1 MESFS
6 PEDGSKIV
14 HLIICKFAIPM
25 NISSSTKEE
34 ISLKKF
40 KEKVIDDFRIVSLS
54 REISV
59 QGRREVLL
67 GKGKFGIFGD
77 GKELP
82 QIVMSHF
89 FKDGDFRSGYYRD
102 QTLLISQNL
111 LKAREIF
118 AAVYGHPDKVYERM
132 SGGRQMAGHFLTNT
146 IDEND
151 KWLDQTKQK
160 NHISDISPTASQM
173 SRLVGLGL
181 ASKIYRDNK
190 VVNSNNFSKNGN
202 EIVWGTIGNAS
213 TSEGIFFEAINAC
226 GVLQIPAVISIWD
239 DDFGI
244 SVHNKDHTT
253 KESISK
259 VLSGFKI
266 SQKSSGI
273 EILEVKGWD
282 YQSLMK
288 TYSYAE
294 SIARKHH
301 IPVIIHVTEL
311 TQPLGHSTS
320 GSHERYKSE
329 ERLEWESDNDCNK
342 KFEKWI
348 LKNKLCSTKKIKNI
362 KDEIKKY
369 VKEEKRLAWDLYK
382 RPINQAKNNLIDT
395 INNLEKPLNDKFVN
409 ELFLNIEDT
418 NFSELIKICRKI
430 IYQLEGGE
438 SNDKKN
444 LINWK
449 NKYLNILTEKYSTN
463 LYSINFDILKDID
476 IKKPKYSDSKEMVDG
491 RIIIRDNFDKLLEKN
506 SRLFIFGE
514 DVGKI
519 GDVNQG
525 LEGLQKKH
533 GKNRVFDTGIREST
547 IVGQGIGMS
556 MRGLRPI
563 AEIQYLDYILYA
575 LQILSDDLATLT
587 YRTLGGQKAPLIVR
601 TRGHRL
607 EGIWHSGSPLGGM
620 LSFLK
625 GIFILTPRNM
635 TQAAGFYNSL
645 LDIDQPAI
653 VIEPLNGYRIKE
665 ELPINY
671 AEFKTP
677 IGSVEVIKS
686 GTDIT
691 IISYGSTLNI
701 VYEVAKELINYNIDC
716 EVIDIQSLIPFDIDM
731 DISKSIIKTNRLLI
745 IDEDVPGGGSSFILQ
760 ELLNKQ
766 DIYRHL
772 DSEPSLLTANDHRPP
787 YGSDGDYISKP
798 SFEDIFEKIYLI
810 MNEANPGK
818 FKKLN

>member
-1 MESFS
+1 MTT
-6 PEDGSKIV
+6 
-14 HLIICKFAIPM
+14 
-25 NISSSTKEE
+25 SSSTKEE

-40 KEKVIDDFRIVSLS
+40 KEKVLDDFRTVSLS

-59 QGRREVLL
+59 QGRREVLQ

-89 FKDGDFRSGYYRD
+89 FKNGDFRSGYYRD
-102 QTLLISQNL
+102 QTLLLSQDL
-111 LKAREIF
+111 LTGREIF
-118 AAVYGHPDKVYERM
+118 SALYGHPDKVYERM
-132 SGGRQMAGHFLTNT
+132 SGGRQMSGHFLTHT
-146 IDEND
+146 VDEND
-151 KWLDQTKQK
+151 NWIDQTQHK

-181 ASKIYRDNK
+181 ASKIYRDNT
-190 VVNSNNFSKNGN
+190 VSNSQKFSENGN

-213 TSEGIFFEAINAC
+213 TSQGVFFEAVNAC

-239 DDFGI
+239 DDYGI

-259 VLSGFKI
+259 ALSGFKVT
-266 SQKSSGI
+266 SESSGI

-282 YQSLMK
+282 YQSLIK

-294 SIARKHH
+294 RIARDHH

-329 ERLEWESDNDCNK
+329 ERLKWESDNDCNK
-342 KFEKWI
+342 KFEDWI
-348 LKNKLCSTKKIKNI
+348 LNSKLSSKKKLENI
-362 KDEIKKY
+362 KKEISNY
-369 VKEEKRLAWDLYK
+369 VKEEKKMAWDLYL
-382 RPINQAKNNLIDT
+382 RPIKEAKSDLIDT
-395 INNLEKPLNDKFVN
+395 INSLSITISKDKLN
-409 ELFLNIEDT
+409 EMLNNVEDD
-418 NFSELIKICRKI
+418 NFSEIIKICRRI
-430 IYQLEGGE
+430 TYQLEPGE
-438 SNDKKN
+438 SDDRNK
-444 LINWK
+444 LVNWK
-449 NKYLNILTEKYSTN
+449 NKYMNILSEKYSSN
-463 LYSINFDILKDID
+463 LYSIDFDALKEINNSNP
-476 IKKPKYSDSKEMVDG
+476 IYSDNNELVDG
-491 RIIIRDNFDKLLEKN
+491 RIIIRDNFDKLLEEN
-506 SRLFIFGE
+506 NRVFIFGE
-514 DVGKI
+514 DVGMI

-525 LEGLQKKH
+525 LEGLQKKY

-587 YRTLGGQKAPLIVR
+587 FRTHGGQKAPLIVR

-607 EGIWHSGSPLGGM
+607 EGIWHSGSPLGGI
-620 LSFLK
+620 LNFLR
-625 GIFILTPRNM
+625 GIFVLTPRNM
-635 TQAAGFYNSL
+635 TKAAGFYNSL
-645 LDIDQPAI
+645 LDIDQPAV

-665 ELPINY
+665 KLPLNY
-671 AEFKTP
+671 GEFKTP
-677 IGSVEVIKS
+677 IGEIEVLKE
-686 GTDIT
+686 GGDIT
-691 IISYGSTLNI
+691 LVSYGSTVNI
-701 VYEVAKELINYNIDC
+701 VNKVAREIQKYNIDC
-716 EVIDIQSLIPFDIDM
+716 EVIDVQSLIPFDLSKN
-731 DISKSIIKTNRLLI
+731 ISKSIIKTNRLII

-760 ELLNKQ
+760 ELLNNQ
-766 DIYRHL
+766 DIYEHL
-772 DSEPSLLTANDHRPP
+772 DSKPCLVTAKEHRPP

-798 SFEDIFEKIYLI
+798 SFEDIFEEIYTV
-810 MNEANPGK
+810 MNEANPNK
-818 FKKLN
+818 YKKLI

>member
-1 MESFS
+1 MS
-6 PEDGSKIV
+6 
-14 HLIICKFAIPM
+14 
-25 NISSSTKEE
+25 ISSSIKEE

-40 KEKVIDDFRIVSLS
+40 KEKVINDFRTVSLS
-54 REISV
+54 RETSV

-82 QIVMSHF
+82 QVVMSHF
-89 FKDGDFRSGYYRD
+89 FKDGDYRSGYYRD
-102 QTLLISQNL
+102 QTLLMSQNL
-111 LKAREIF
+111 LSAREIF
-118 AAVYGHPDKVYERM
+118 SAVYGHPDKVYEKM

-146 IDEND
+146 IDENNN
-151 KWLDQTKQK
+151 WIDQTSQK

-181 ASKIYRDNK
+181 ASKIYRNNK
-190 VVNSNNFSKNGN
+190 IIESEKFSNNGN
-202 EIVWGTIGNAS
+202 EVVWGTIGNAS
-213 TSEGIFFEAINAC
+213 TSQGIFFEAINAC
-226 GVLQIPAVISIWD
+226 GVLQIPTIISVWD
-239 DDFGI
+239 DEYGI

-259 VLSGFKI
+259 ALAGFKI
-266 SQKSSGI
+266 SSDSSGI

-288 TYSYAE
+288 TYSYADK
-294 SIARKHH
+294 IAREHH

-329 ERLEWESDNDCNK
+329 DRLKWEAKNDCNK
-342 KFEKWI
+342 KFEEWI
-348 LKNKLCSTKKIKNI
+348 LKNKLCTKKKMQSI
-362 KDEIKKY
+362 KDEISSY
-369 VKEEKRLAWDLYK
+369 VKDEKKLAWDHYQ
-382 RPINQAKNNLIDT
+382 RPIKDSKTDLVQT
-395 INNLEKPLNDKFVN
+395 INDLEKSISPEEISEMFSDLD
-409 ELFLNIEDT
+409 DS
-418 NFSELIKICRKI
+418 NFSELIKICRRL
-430 IYQLEGGE
+430 IYKLDASD
-438 SNDKKN
+438 SNDRES

-449 NKYLNILTEKYSTN
+449 NKYMDILSDKYSSD
-463 LYSINFDILKDID
+463 LYSIDID
-476 IKKPKYSDSKEMVDG
+476 TVNNIQKVTPLYSEENIFVDG

-506 SRLFIFGE
+506 PKIFIFGE

-525 LEGLQKKH
+525 LEGLQKKY
-533 GKNRVFDTGIREST
+533 GENRVFDTSIREST

-587 YRTLGGQKAPLIVR
+587 YRTHGGQKAPLIVR

-620 LSFLK
+620 ISFLR
-625 GIFILTPRNM
+625 GVFILTPRNM

-645 LDIDQPAI
+645 LDLDQPAV
-653 VIEPLNGYRIKE
+653 VIEPLNGYRTKE
-665 ELPINY
+665 KLPINY
-671 AEFKTP
+671 GEFKTP
-677 IGSVEVIKS
+677 IGEIEVLREGS
-686 GTDIT
+686 DIT
-691 IISYGSTLNI
+691 LVSYGSTLNI
-701 VYEVAKELINYNIDC
+701 VINVAEEIQRHGISC
-716 EVIDIQSLIPFDIDM
+716 EVIDVQSLLPFDIKKE
-731 DISKSIIKTNRLLI
+731 ISNSIIKTNRLLI
-745 IDEDVPGGGSSFILQ
+745 IDEDMPGGGSTYILQ
-760 ELLNKQ
+760 ELLENQ
-766 DIYRHL
+766 HIYKHL
-772 DSEPSLLTANDHRPP
+772 DSEPSLLTAKDHRPP

-798 SFEDIFEKIYLI
+798 SFEDIFEKIYAI
-810 MNEANPGK
+810 MREANPSK
-818 FKKLN
+818 FNKLI